1 MKIIKIII
9 ATSILFISSCSLC
22 PAQQADEQ
30 KIKDALIISTIKIQ
44 ELEKQNVELKS
55 IIQRVSDDL
64 KLVKTIVQLD
74 SLKTV
79 YGIVVDDPKKKKVRD
94 N

>member
-1 MKIIKIII
+1 MKIIKFII
-9 ATSILFISSCSLC
+9 ATSILFISSCTLC
-22 PAQQADEQ
+22 PAQQVDEQ

-79 YGIVVDDPKKKKVRD
+79 YGIVVNDPKKKK
-94 N
+94 